1 MVLGLGWWFSI
12 ASLDPLSCM
21 WHLGYSTTQIHLPSC
36 HVLYSEV
43 EPHSVAGVA
52 CIWSDEEVIL
62 KVTDVVHAT
71 KVT

>member
-1 MVLGLGWWFSI
+1 
-12 ASLDPLSCM
+12 M
-21 WHLGYSTTQIHLPSC
+21 WHLGYSMTQINLPSC

-52 CIWSDEEVIL
+52 CVWSDEEVIL

>member
-1 MVLGLGWWFSI
+1 
-12 ASLDPLSCM
+12 M
-21 WHLGYSTTQIHLPSC
+21 WHLVQYDTQIHLPSC
-36 HVLYSEV
+36 HILYSEV

-62 KVTDVVHAT
+62 KVTDVFHVT